1 MDQLEHDDLS
11 VLVTG
16 ESHAAD
22 DALPMVQDWPAISI
36 SQAKRMLEWWSSSVT
51 FRALLAQDTAR
62 AGRDYGL
69 GFDPEI
75 IRSLWDD
82 SYSTSPANKGRPQHP
97 VVAAYRAHYRTKTE
111 WRDQIK
117 RDCASDNPRFKA
129 WRDRQIARNT
139 MENGPYDH
147 SIIHAPFAIELT
159 DGCTVGCW
167 FCGVGA
173 TKFVE
178 SYRYTD
184 DNARVW
190 RGVMAAL
197 HTVFGTASRW
207 GFCYWAT
214 DPLDNPDYEQFAT
227 DFADVTGMFPQ
238 TTTAQ
243 GHKDP
248 ERVRRLLKMSEARGC
263 EVNRFSVL
271 TEPLLRQIHAQYSA
285 EELAKVEIVAQ
296 MRGGTVPKAAAGA
309 FRDIAKT
316 REKVVAHEAEKLAQ
330 AAPKSAEGVA
340 APLPQPG
347 TIACVSGFL
356 INMVSRKIK
365 LISPCRASDRWPLGY
380 IVFDERTFVDEVDF
394 RHHLSDMVEIHMPA
408 ALTPDHPVKVHPD
421 FKVEQVAHGFRVSS
435 PMNAIEFLREDLAD
449 YVSFLGEGAKEGQ
462 RKAGEIALTSL
473 FRFSIPEETTMAT
486 LGAMF
491 DLGLLMDANGRMAG
505 QLGASAT

>member
-1 MDQLEHDDLS
+1 MDQPQIDRLS
-11 VLVTG
+11 GKTSGDTVAT
-16 ESHAAD
+16 SD
-22 DALPMVQDWPAISI
+22 TLPVATDWPAVSI
-36 SQAKRMLEWWSSSVT
+36 SQAKRMLEWWSSSAA
-51 FRALLAQDTAR
+51 FRTLLAQDTAR
-62 AGRDYGL
+62 AGSDYRL
-69 GFDPEI
+69 GFDPEL
-75 IRSLWDD
+75 IRPLWDD
-82 SYSTSPANKGRPQHP
+82 AYYSTSGNDGRPVHP
-97 VVAAYRAHYRTKTE
+97 VVAAYRAHYRAKTE

-178 SYRYTD
+178 SFRYTD
-184 DNARVW
+184 DNARIW
-190 RGVMAAL
+190 RGAMAAL
-197 HTVFGTASRW
+197 HDTFGAASRW

-214 DPLDNPDYEQFAT
+214 DPLDNPDYERFAT
-227 DFADVTGMFPQ
+227 DFADITGMFPQ

-248 ERVRRLLKMSEARGC
+248 ARVRKLLQMSEARGC

-271 TEPLLRQIHAQYSA
+271 TEPLLRQIHAEYTPD
-285 EELAKVEIVAQ
+285 ELAKVELVAQ

-309 FRDIAKT
+309 FREIAKT
-316 REKVVAHEAEKLAQ
+316 RGKVVDNENEKLAQ
-330 AAPKSAEGVA
+330 AAPKTADGAA

-356 INMVSRKIK
+356 INMVSRSIK

-380 IVFDERTFVDEVDF
+380 IIFDERTFSDEVDF
-394 RHHLSDMVEIHMPA
+394 RRILGEMVDAHMQPT
-408 ALTPDHPVKVHPD
+408 LTPDHPVKVHPD
-421 FKVEQVAHGFRVSS
+421 FTVEQVAHGFRVSS
-435 PMNAIEFLREDLAD
+435 PMNAIEFLREDMAA
-449 YVSFLGEGAKEGQ
+449 YVASLGEGAKLGQ

-473 FRFSIPEETTMAT
+473 FQFSIPEETTMAT
-486 LGAMF
+486 LGVMF
-491 DLGLLMDANGRMAG
+491 DLGLLMDANGMMAG
-505 QLGASAT
+505 NQGASAK